1 MKSSLAT
8 TPLVQSSKDS
18 FSEFIWEV
26 QNKYITYRNT
36 LLIHQKS
43 LKLLQSKYK
52 QLILKTEF
60 LTSHLQ
66 ESIQSCQTLKF
77 RLKTLTPDL
86 FNNINQNS
94 RLDFFRLLPVRAP
107 QKDFESFLSL
117 LEHFEYLEIPDR
129 VLSAKACD
137 TFNYEK
143 STCVLGLFLNLS
155 VDCKMKHDLLN
166 CYNIEILGVL
176 HEIEEL
182 KGKIELIEEKLE
194 DFTSKIEIF
203 DGNSKVETQEH
214 EFILDSDELYGM
226 NEGIGD
232 TSTIIF
238 EGKPFCSVECCEI
251 F

>member
-1 MKSSLAT
+1 MKPSPAT
-8 TPLVQSSKDS
+8 TPLVQSPKDS

-43 LKLLQSKYK
+43 LKQLQSKYK

-66 ESIQSCQTLKF
+66 ESIRSCQTLKSGLIALSPESF
-77 RLKTLTPDL
+77 SR
-86 FNNINQNS
+86 INQKS
-94 RLDFFRLLPVRAP
+94 RSDFFSILPVRAP

-117 LEHFEYLEIPDR
+117 LEHFEYLEIPDQ
-129 VLSAKACD
+129 VLGSKACD
-137 TFNYEK
+137 TFDYGS

-155 VDCKMKHDLLN
+155 IDCKMKNDLLE
-166 CYNIEILGVL
+166 CYNIEILSVL

-182 KGKIELIEEKLE
+182 KGKIEAIEEKLE
-194 DFTSKIEIF
+194 DFTSKIEII
-203 DGNSKVETQEH
+203 DANSKVETQEH
-214 EFILDSDELYGM
+214 EYILDSDELYGL

-238 EGKPFCSVECCEI
+238 EGKPMCSIECCEI